1 MAELFPLDVS
11 NIGSY
16 SGSFSGSFQGNGSKV
31 TNVSASNA
39 ISASYALTAS
49 YAVNH
54 KVVTSTYVVQG
65 KLSANQLI
73 PTASDTTIQFVD
85 DFDPNNWWDASTYR
99 FTPTIAGYYNISF
112 GVWFDNMAASSS
124 VQVNAQARKNGNS
137 FMLIQQPCNVGTGI
151 SLTGAKIIYLN
162 GSTDYLD
169 FTAYNGAFVSK
180 NIQQGTA
187 DGSGTWFSAILI
199 TQ

>member
-1 MAELFPLDVS
+1 MAELFPFDVLS
-11 NIGSY
+11 IGSY
-16 SGSFSGSFQGNGSKV
+16 SGSFSGSFQGDGSKV

-54 KVVTSTYVVQG
+54 KIVTSTYVVQG
-65 KLSANQLI
+65 KLSSNQLI

-112 GVWFDNMAASSS
+112 GVWFDNMATTSSN
-124 VQVNAQARKNGNS
+124 QINAQVRKNGNT
-137 FMLIQQPCNVGTGI
+137 FIIIQQPCQNGTGI
-151 SLTGAKIIYLN
+151 SLGGTKIAYLN
-162 GSTDYLD
+162 GSSDYID
-169 FTAYNGAFVSK
+169 FTAYNGALASK
-180 NIQQGTA
+180 NILQGNA
-187 DGSGTWFSAILI
+187 SGSGTWFSAILI